1 MSSWPTTAFQRSAE
15 VTRGWTWS
23 VQCLFSSQ
31 AATKQKAVHMKAKS
45 SLEITHLW
53 KSQRD
58 PVKQNFMSKE
68 ISTSSEVKFKTCS
81 YPESILLSLM
91 TYFFLYDSHSGG
103 NRELSPGEEGIVHTE
118 LHNLFLI
125 PGAYCMEDSHS

>member
-103 NRELSPGEEGIVHTE
+103 E
-118 LHNLFLI
+118 
-125 PGAYCMEDSHS
+125 